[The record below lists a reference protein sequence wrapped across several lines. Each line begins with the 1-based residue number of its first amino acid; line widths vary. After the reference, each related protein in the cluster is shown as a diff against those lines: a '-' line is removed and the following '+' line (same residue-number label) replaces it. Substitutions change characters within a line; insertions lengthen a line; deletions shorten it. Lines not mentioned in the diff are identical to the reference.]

1 MQGQVLLGVSFI
13 VGIRNTL
20 GATIQTAA
28 HLCIA
33 GGITTIY
40 CLLIINFIPKD
51 LYFAVGSTNIFVFL
65 IVYTNLPVT
74 IRRYSIL
81 PTCIILLQWFKKSHI
96 NTIYVLHIW
105 AALSIGASL
114 SILVSCLPLPLL
126 PTAYRELTI
135 RMNFTARQIRREI
148 TATILLISE
157 YHNIHLTDNFTSEI
171 NNSTKTRSNDNNNNN
186 NNNNSNDDNGIEMP
200 INSYREDDF
209 YNYSTSF
216 ENLKDDYL
224 LKSDIQDLHSMV
236 NRELKEIERALT
248 EISYEPFFIV
258 IKCVNIIRNLLRRI
272 PFIKKFINK
281 PSTLQARLQI
291 WATGLVSMQRTMTG
305 MLSLD
310 HHHHAFVGQRQLI
323 NVKIL
328 NI

>member
-1 MQGQVLLGVSFI
+1 
-13 VGIRNTL
+13 
-20 GATIQTAA
+20 
-28 HLCIA
+28 
-33 GGITTIY
+33 
-40 CLLIINFIPKD
+40 
-51 LYFAVGSTNIFVFL
+51 
-65 IVYTNLPVT
+65 
-74 IRRYSIL
+74 
-81 PTCIILLQWFKKSHI
+81 
-96 NTIYVLHIW
+96 
-105 AALSIGASL
+105 
-114 SILVSCLPLPLL
+114 
-126 PTAYRELTI
+126 
-135 RMNFTARQIRREI
+135 
-148 TATILLISE
+148 
-157 YHNIHLTDNFTSEI
+157 
-171 NNSTKTRSNDNNNNN
+171 
-186 NNNNSNDDNGIEMP
+186 MP